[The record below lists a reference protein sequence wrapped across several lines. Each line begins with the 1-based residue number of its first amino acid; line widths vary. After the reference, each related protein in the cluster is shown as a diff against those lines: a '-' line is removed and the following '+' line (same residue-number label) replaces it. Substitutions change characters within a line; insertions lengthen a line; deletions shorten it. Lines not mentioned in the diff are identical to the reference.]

1 MIYKLQKISEAPTD
15 IDPHDEVAI
24 KREARNWYL
33 AVDEDGN
40 QYGITNPLTWKT
52 EERKPGVW
60 YRVRP
65 KALSVGEAL
74 EVMRA
79 NYRKQD

>member
-1 MIYKLQKISEAPTD
+1 MIYKLNKISEAPTD
-15 IDPHDEVAI
+15 IDPQDAEAI
-24 KREARNWYL
+24 RKEARNWYV
-33 AVDEDGN
+33 AIDDKGN
-40 QYGITNPLTWKT
+40 ECAITNPITWKT
-52 EERKPGVW
+52 EERKPGIW